1 MPRISRWGI
10 ALACLALGI
19 ALGCFVSGSRSTG
32 QNPPRPPEPA
42 REMTSYRE
50 VVRRVLPAVVSLEGK
65 SAAKKPEAPRKRPDN
80 FDQLPREYQRFW
92 EELERRREQMPSEE
106 SMGFG
111 SGWIVDPSGI
121 ILTNYH
127 VVDGVDQ
134 VEVTLVDGRKYTSKQ
149 IISDKKT
156 DVAIIRIQPRS
167 ALPYLEFGDSDSMEI
182 GDHVLALGA
191 PFGLTGSV
199 TSGIIS
205 AKGRNLRMNMN
216 EDFLQTDAAINPGSS
231 GGPLVNMEGK
241 VIGITAAIKSRSGGF
256 QGIGLAVT
264 SNLAKQA
271 MQQLLKDGVVRR
283 GYMGVQIKDLDPDSA
298 LQMGLR
304 ETAVVIRKVF
314 TKSPAAN
321 AGLNVGDVIISVA
334 GRPVKNGGELARI
347 VGGLPVSTTT
357 DVLILRDGKYYTL
370 KMTVADQPDDGG

>member
-1 MPRISRWGI
+1 MQRISRWGV
-10 ALACLALGI
+10 ALACLVLGI
-19 ALGCFVSGSRSTG
+19 ALGCFISGSRSTG
-32 QNPPRPPEPA
+32 QNPPRPPEMP
-42 REMTSYRE
+42 RETSSYRE
-50 VVRRVLPAVVSLEGK
+50 VVRRVLPAVVSIEGK
-65 SAAKKPEAPRKRPDN
+65 STAKKPEPPRKRPDN

-92 EELERRREQMPSEE
+92 EELERRREQMPPEE
-106 SMGFG
+106 SLGFG

-127 VVDGVDQ
+127 VVEGVEQ
-134 VEVTLVDGRKYTSKQ
+134 VEITLVDGRKYPSKQ

-167 ALPYLEFGDSDSMEI
+167 PLPYLEFGDSDAMEI
-182 GDHVLALGA
+182 GDHVLAMGA

-231 GGPLVNMEGK
+231 GGPLVNLEGK

-256 QGIGLAVT
+256 QGIGLAIT

-271 MQQLLKDGVVRR
+271 MQQLVKDGIVRR

-298 LQMGLR
+298 ALIGLR
-304 ETAVVIRKVF
+304 EPAVVIRKVF

-321 AGLNVGDVIISVA
+321 AGLNVGDVIISLA
-334 GRPVKNGGELARI
+334 GRPVRNGGELARI
-347 VGGLPVSTTT
+347 VGGLPVNTPA
-357 DVLILRDGKYYTL
+357 DVRILRDSKYYTL
-370 KMTVADQPDDGG
+370 KMTVGDQPDDGG